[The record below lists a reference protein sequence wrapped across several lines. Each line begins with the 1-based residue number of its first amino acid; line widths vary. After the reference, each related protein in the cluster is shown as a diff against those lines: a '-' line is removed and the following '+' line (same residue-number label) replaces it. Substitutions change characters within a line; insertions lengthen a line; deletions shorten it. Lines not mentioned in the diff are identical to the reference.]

1 MTPIDV
7 RQFFVDALQMRE
19 ARARPER
26 TWTCAV
32 CGHRSTTI
40 QMGIDGARALRA
52 AAILHHEQAHWR
64 PTEALASCAAR
75 LR

>member
-1 MTPIDV
+1 
-7 RQFFVDALQMRE
+7 MRYADHVWRLYAVQPRE
-19 ARARPER
+19 PMVKPEQ

-40 QMGIDGARALRA
+40 QTGVQGARVLRA